1 MAKNI
6 KIEKVYFTK
15 KVSGKNNVVLGEKI
29 EKIYSTKKVS
39 GKNNIVLGKKVSSNK
54 NEGPIQKINS
64 KPVSKKKV
72 SLKTS
77 SKQSS
82 SNNLTSKQLITWKN
96 DVDTAITKIL
106 TNSLKRTYEDIVKLQ
121 KITASS
127 QDSNSLNQRF
137 KELANATQQITKKLT
152 SCMKSFDT
160 NLTTFIKTIES
171 SEKDISA
178 KVKSSINKISEASA
192 RISKIK

>member
-15 KVSGKNNVVLGEKI
+15 KVSGKNN
-29 EKIYSTKKVS
+29 
-39 GKNNIVLGKKVSSNK
+39 IVLGKKVSSSK

-77 SKQSS
+77 SKQST

-96 DVDTAITKIL
+96 DVDTAITKNL

-127 QDSNSLNQRF
+127 QDSNFLNQRF